1 MPTTRRSSGGG
12 RATGRQSTL
21 SFNHRVTK
29 SVPKSAKDLVSSK
42 PAKQS
47 PLAKHVSSSQEV
59 EIKPEPTEDDVA
71 IKDEVDEKPKLEG
84 LESESKVKHEPESK
98 LKLEPK
104 TEPEPEPKAEVSE
117 AELRAGKISNR
128 QIDQYWRKLERE
140 RIAPRVHQSDLTVAE
155 KVLRYWDVSSQYGPC
170 VGITRMKRW
179 KRAEKL
185 GLNPPLEVLA
195 VLQKEEAK
203 GTVNVEKAHIDEIL
217 NSTAVGAV

>member
-1 MPTTRRSSGGG
+1 MPTTRRSSSNS

-29 SVPKSAKDLVSSK
+29 SAPKSAKDLSK

-47 PLAKHVSSSQEV
+47 PLAKQVPPAEK
-59 EIKPEPTEDDVA
+59 EEATTEDEAV
-71 IKDEVDEKPKLEG
+71 KVEVDE
-84 LESESKVKHEPESK
+84 EPQVEQ
-98 LKLEPK
+98 P
-104 TEPEPEPKAEVSE
+104 EPEPEKSE
-117 AELRAGKISNR
+117 AELRAEKITHR
-128 QIDQYWRKLERE
+128 HIEVYWRKLERE
-140 RIAPRVHQSDLTVAE
+140 RVAKRVHQEDLTLAE

-195 VLQKEEAK
+195 VLLKEEAK
-203 GTVNVEKAHIDEIL
+203 GTTGLERAHIDEIL
-217 NSTAVGAV
+217 NSSVVGSS

>member
-12 RATGRQSTL
+12 RGATATGRQSTL

-29 SVPKSAKDLVSSK
+29 PVPKSAKDLVSK

-47 PLAKHVSSSQEV
+47 PLGKHISSAQPSPTPED
-59 EIKPEPTEDDVA
+59 EDSIKEE
-71 IKDEVDEKPKLEG
+71 IKDEEEVEARPRPEEKPK
-84 LESESKVKHEPESK
+84 
-98 LKLEPK
+98 
-104 TEPEPEPKAEVSE
+104 SE
-117 AELRAGKISNR
+117 AELRADKITDC

-140 RIAPRVHQSDLTVAE
+140 RIASRVHQEDLTLAE

-170 VGITRMKRW
+170 VGISRMKRW
-179 KRAEKL
+179 MRADKL

-203 GTVNVEKAHIDEIL
+203 GTGGIEKAHMDEIL
-217 NSTAVGAV
+217 NSTSIGSV